1 MATRVTQSINYHAW
15 NKDRT
20 LIALAPNTDQVNIYS
35 TNGQPNDPAKWT
47 QKYVLLEHMGTI
59 SGIDW
64 CASTNQIVTCGHDRN
79 AYVWKYETK
88 GDEWK
93 PTLVILRINR
103 AATAVKWSPAG
114 NKFAVA
120 SGAKCIP
127 VCHFEASNDWF
138 ISKMLKDGLRSTVT
152 SVAWCPNNKFVIA
165 GSTDFKARI
174 YSAYIEGI
182 DSAEDDGFG
191 EVFPKQHEFG
201 EVLAEFDQAKA
212 WVNTVSWSPG
222 GFRVAFSGHGSTMHF
237 VQLLASSAPIVQTVY
252 LDGLPY
258 MDADFVGDGCVVAAG
273 YDRNPH
279 IFGVTGGSDTEP
291 QWGLIDEV
299 DKKDAK
305 AAAAAPAKTENKMLA
320 ARAAFATAVDQG
332 KSVGGAGS
340 TAKVETAIN
349 TVHQNSIAN
358 LQVIRPAS
366 GNATSFS
373 SAGLDGRIITWDLK
387 TRKQFDLGKLK
398 LT

>member
-1 MATRVTQSINYHAW
+1 
-15 NKDRT
+15 
-20 LIALAPNTDQVNIYS
+20 
-35 TNGQPNDPAKWT
+35 
-47 QKYVLLEHMGTI
+47 
-59 SGIDW
+59 
-64 CASTNQIVTCGHDRN
+64 
-79 AYVWKYETK
+79 
-88 GDEWK
+88 
-93 PTLVILRINR
+93 
-103 AATAVKWSPAG
+103 
-114 NKFAVA
+114 
-120 SGAKCIP
+120 
-127 VCHFEASNDWF
+127 VCHFDASKDWF

-237 VQLLASSAPIVQTVY
+237 VQLLAGSAPIVQTVY

-320 ARAAFATAVDQG
+320 ARAAFATAGPGQERRRSGVNRQGRDGHQHRPPKHHRQPAGDPASERQRHVVQLCGSGRPHHHLGPQDQEAVRPRQTQAHVANR
-332 KSVGGAGS
+332 SAG
-340 TAKVETAIN
+340 TAEA
-349 TVHQNSIAN
+349 SRRAN
-358 LQVIRPAS
+358 LV
-366 GNATSFS
+366 N
-373 SAGLDGRIITWDLK
+373 
-387 TRKQFDLGKLK
+387 
-398 LT
+398 

>member
-1 MATRVTQSINYHAW
+1 VVQIWA
-15 NKDRT
+15 
-20 LIALAPNTDQVNIYS
+20 
-35 TNGQPNDPAKWT
+35 TNGAPADPGKWT
-47 QKYVLLEHMGTI
+47 QKYVLLEHLGNI
-59 SGIDW
+59 AGIDW
-64 CASTNQIVTCGHDRN
+64 CAATNQIVTAGHDRN
-79 AYVWKYETK
+79 AYVWKYEQK

-103 AATAVKWSPAG
+103 AATAVRWSPAG

-127 VCHFEASNDWF
+127 VCHYEASNDWF

-152 SVAWCPNNKFVIA
+152 SIAWCPNNKFIVA

-182 DSAEDDGFG
+182 DPAEDDGFG

-237 VQLLASSAPIVQTVY
+237 VQLLGGSAPVVHTLY

-258 MDADFVGDGCVVAAG
+258 MDADFLGDNCLVAVG

-279 IFGVTGGSDTEP
+279 VFGVTGGGDTDP
-291 QWGLIDEV
+291 QWAFVDEV
-299 DKKDAK
+299 DKKAEV
-305 AAAAAPAKTENKMLA
+305 AAAAAPAKQENKMQS
-320 ARAAFATAVDQG
+320 ARAAFAKAVDQG
-332 KSVGGAGS
+332 HSVSGAG
-340 TAKVETAIN
+340 AKAVTETPMLTTHTNNIQTMA
-349 TVHQNSIAN
+349 
-358 LQVIRPAS
+358 VIRPSADKP
-366 GNATSFS
+366 ATSIS
-373 SAGLDGRIITWDLK
+373 TAALDGRVITWDLK
-387 TRKQFDLGKLK
+387 TKKQFNLSQLK

>member
-1 MATRVTQSINYHAW
+1 MATNRIIPSISYHAW
-15 NKDRT
+15 NKDRS
-20 LIALAPNTDQVNIYS
+20 LVALTPNNDTVQIYS
-35 TNGQPNDPAKWT
+35 TAGNPSDPSKWV
-47 QKYVLLEHMGTI
+47 QKYVLLEHMGSV

-64 CASTNQIVTCGHDRN
+64 CHATNQIVTCAHDRN
-79 AYVWKYETK
+79 AYVWKYEAK

-138 ISKMLKDGLRSTVT
+138 ISKMLKDGIRSTVV
-152 SVAWCPNNKFVIA
+152 SVAWCPNNKFVVT
-165 GSTDFKARI
+165 GSTDFKCRI

-182 DSAEDDGFG
+182 DPADDDGFG

-212 WVNTVSWSPG
+212 WVESVAWAPS
-222 GFRVAFSGHGSTMHF
+222 GFRVAFSGHGSSMHF
-237 VQLLASSAPIVQTVY
+237 VQLLAGSAPIVQTVF

-258 MDADFVGDGCVVAAG
+258 VDMEFLGDSCVVAAG

-279 IFGVTGGSDTEP
+279 IFAVTGGSDAEP
-291 QWGLIDEV
+291 QWSFVDEV
-299 DKKDAK
+299 DKKDEKKEA
-305 AAAAAPAKTENKMLA
+305 AKTESKFGA
-320 ARAAFATAVDQG
+320 ARNAFAGAVDKG
-332 KSVGGAGS
+332 HAVGGPQK
-340 TAKVETAIN
+340 TETVIN
-349 TVHQNSIAN
+349 TMHQNNIAN
-358 LQVIRPAS
+358 IQIVRNGDKPS
-366 GNATSFS
+366 TVFS
-373 SAGLDGRIITWDLK
+373 TAGLDGRILVWDLK
-387 TRKQFDLGKLK
+387 TKKQFNLTQLK
-398 LT
+398 LA